1 MNSEEKLFLQVDCV
15 LNSNEKIQ
23 CLTRWEID
31 FLRSVFNI
39 FRKTNEYS
47 TKGLTPKQK
56 AMTFRI
62 LKSHGL
68 IKQNN

>member
-1 MNSEEKLFLQVDCV
+1 MNNEDKLFLNVDCV
-15 LNSNEKIQ
+15 LTSNEKVKL
-23 CLTRWEID
+23 LTRWETD

-39 FRKTNEYS
+39 YRKTNDYS

-56 AMTFRI
+56 AMTFHI

-68 IKQNN
+68 IKQS